1 LHGKLQS
8 SKYPTVEFGVTHF
21 HLVAISNRRILHALN
36 LPIHIREVCVF
47 IIPWMASNTTLAAY
61 FLASEVKV
69 PSDWPIAFNHLF
81 SHKFL

>member
-1 LHGKLQS
+1 LHGT
-8 SKYPTVEFGVTHF
+8 SKKYQINSKCANQTNPFDF
-21 HLVAISNRRILHALN
+21 RRILHALH

-69 PSDWPIAFNHLF
+69 
-81 SHKFL
+81 